1 LKKSTFFAFTLAIA
15 AFLILGVYTSAQTA
29 TPQAQQ
35 KIFTKPLQIDV
46 SVVLKLI
53 HVYVADKK
61 GKPVPDLMRND
72 FSITDNGTPVTI
84 TEFEEHSLGPSKGEP
99 VPSKVP
105 KAATQQERL
114 EGPDVRPVA
123 RKFILFFDM
132 AFNTSRG
139 IAKAKEAANHFVDMQ
154 VRPEDEIAVISYSTF
169 GGIKVHEFLTKDH
182 SKARDAVVKIDQ
194 GGLTGRAEEIEDR
207 YWRIVSE
214 YEAPMEGSN
223 ERRLPSYVYEAM
235 AEREQLKGLTRTF
248 VLSLTTL
255 AKALRAV
262 PGQKPFILFS
272 SGIPSS
278 VIYGNQAG
286 GAPASPSPRASGM
299 RFDPGDSKL
308 KAMNEAMY
316 KEFAAS
322 GCTFYAFDTRESNKG
337 MDLFGYDDL
346 SRRTGVSVLGTGAPA
361 GDSSSIFRDSKV
373 TGVNFLKRFSDL
385 TGGRYFSN
393 IDRYKMSLEQVQALS
408 GTYYVLGYPIEE
420 RWDGRFHDVR
430 IEVKRKGC
438 EVRTPAGYFNP
449 KPFSEY
455 TKLEKELHLYDLA
468 LNERAFSRL
477 PVNVPMT
484 SLVYGDG
491 AGSRL
496 GIVAQLPG
504 AVTEKLAGG
513 RIEFVAIFFDGEGE
527 IREVVRA
534 ETDPA
539 AYRGRAIIFTASTE
553 LEPGTY
559 SCRLAARDMGTG
571 LSAVASAVAT
581 VGTPQAA
588 GLRLSTP
595 LILTEG
601 ASGSYL
607 AAGPLKKKD
616 PLALAEVYTYDR
628 SRFSPVI
635 VELPQGA
642 VSLRV
647 IVPYSMP
654 GEIEPDLAISAYM
667 IDAKSGGRTPVSFSR
682 IERLRSGP
690 QGLLAFEIP
699 VAGLTPGTYY
709 LHFHAEDRVSRS
721 ISHTFTTLTV
731 SQR

>member
-1 LKKSTFFAFTLAIA
+1 MNINGRYAFTGL
-15 AFLILGVYTSAQTA
+15 LILSIFAGVLPSAA
-29 TPQAQQ
+29 QAQQ
-35 KIFTKPLQIDV
+35 KMLTKPLQYEV
-46 SVVLKLI
+46 SVVLKLV
-53 HVYVADKK
+53 HVYVTDKK

-72 FSITDNGTPVTI
+72 FSLTDNGTPVTI
-84 TEFEEHSLGPSKGEP
+84 TEFEKHSLGLSKGEP
-99 VPSKVP
+99 ASSKVS
-105 KAATQQERL
+105 KAATQQPRL
-114 EGPDVRPVA
+114 ETPIDRPAA
-123 RKFILFFDM
+123 RKFFLFFDM
-132 AFNTSRG
+132 AFNTARG
-139 IAKAKEAANHFVDMQ
+139 IADAKKAALHFLDTQ
-154 VRPEDEIAVISYSTF
+154 VNPEDEIGVISYSTF
-169 GGIKVHEFLTKDH
+169 GGTKVHEFLTKDH
-182 SKARDAVVKIDQ
+182 SKARDAVGKIDQ

-207 YWRIVSE
+207 YWRIVSA
-214 YEAPMEGSN
+214 YEAPVQGAGGQ
-223 ERRLPSYVYEAM
+223 RLPSYVYEAM
-235 AEREQLKGLTRTF
+235 TERERLKALTQTF

-286 GAPASPSPRASGM
+286 GAPASPSPRASGL
-299 RFDPGDSKL
+299 RFDPGDPKL

-322 GCTFYAFDTRESNKG
+322 GCTFYAFDTRESAKG

-346 SRRTGVSVLGTGAPA
+346 ARQTGVGVSGTGAPA

-373 TGVNFLKRFSDL
+373 TGINFLKRFSDL

-393 IDRYKMSLEQVQALS
+393 IDRYAKNLDQIQALT
-408 GTYYVLGYPIEE
+408 GAYYVLGYSINEQ
-420 RWDGRFHDVR
+420 WDGRFHAVKVK
-430 IEVKRKGC
+430 VKRKGC
-438 EVRTPAGYFNP
+438 EIRAQAGYFNP

-477 PVNVPMT
+477 PVNVPIT
-484 SLVYGDG
+484 SLVYGHG

-496 GIVAQLPG
+496 GIIAQIPG

-513 RIEFVAIFFDGEGE
+513 RLEFVAIFFGGDGE
-527 IREVVRA
+527 IREVLRA

-539 AYRGRAIIFTASTE
+539 AYRGRAMIFTASAE

-559 SCRLAARDMGTG
+559 SCRLVARDMDTG

-607 AAGPLKKKD
+607 DAGPLKKMD
-616 PLALAEVYTYDR
+616 PLALADVYAYDR
-628 SRFSPVI
+628 SQFSPVI

-654 GEIEPDLAISAYM
+654 EVTEPDLAVSAYA
-667 IDAKSGGRTPVSFSR
+667 IDANSGGRTPVSFSR
-682 IERLRSGP
+682 IERTRSGS
-690 QGLLAFEIP
+690 QGVLSFVIP
-699 VAGLTPGTYY
+699 VAGLAPGTYF
-709 LHFHAEDRVSRS
+709 LHFHAEDRASKS
-721 ISHTFTTLTV
+721 IGHTFTSFTV
-731 SQR
+731 PQR